1 MSALRHGSILWCRNP
16 YKESPAWWPA
26 VCVDPSAMPEL
37 IRRQQT
43 ADALCVMIFGPSIF
57 ETECQRDFAWL
68 SKADVVPFTEYFDRL
83 RVRAPPLGC
92 RRFPCLAL
100 LAGQWPHAV
109 VCFHH
114 PLQQPSLLVASCP
127 VCATEAD
134 LLQLGRTVTGIAGR
148 RGSPCYVR
156 IINMGSS
163 ALCRR

>member
-1 MSALRHGSILWCRNP
+1 MNALRLRHGSILWCRNP

-83 RVRAPPLGC
+83 RVRGPPSAVAVVRASCSHWDVGCMQVLFLIAHLSRHRCWSPRAASAPPRPTFC
-92 RRFPCLAL
+92 
-100 LAGQWPHAV
+100 
-109 VCFHH
+109 
-114 PLQQPSLLVASCP
+114 SLIGP
-127 VCATEAD
+127 
-134 LLQLGRTVTGIAGR
+134 
-148 RGSPCYVR
+148 
-156 IINMGSS
+156 
-163 ALCRR
+163 